1 LLAAGELGQ
10 LLFDMCDLAK
20 AAPLLTQA
28 VEGLAALKLRASG
41 MRQRLTELQGLVEDN
56 ARCVTNPSAAA
67 QHQVQRQCKLRRQRL
82 ALEARLPSVAAT
94 VVGVQSHAELNG
106 TEVKIL
112 RYLREKGR
120 YVVQLPPNVFLPSDA
135 EVSIRREEHGVSRY
149 PMQLPLDSDGKTEAV
164 VMGLER
170 EKPEISGAAVTIRR
184 FQNTNG
190 RYTAADAGS
199 QERIHLQPTN
209 LQLAEG
215 AAVVVTGLA
224 GTPQLNG
231 HKGKVECWIDDEKG
245 RFKVYHCSQEGRY
258 AVRLE
263 GKARQTVN
271 LKPENCRADVLTL

>member
-1 LLAAGELGQ
+1 
-10 LLFDMCDLAK
+10 M
-20 AAPLLTQA
+20 
-28 VEGLAALKLRASG
+28 
-41 MRQRLTELQGLVEDN
+41 
-56 ARCVTNPSAAA
+56 
-67 QHQVQRQCKLRRQRL
+67 
-82 ALEARLPSVAAT
+82 
-94 VVGVQSHAELNG
+94 
-106 TEVKIL
+106 
-112 RYLREKGR
+112 
-120 YVVQLPPNVFLPSDA
+120 
-135 EVSIRREEHGVSRY
+135 SIRREEHGVSRY
-149 PMQLPLDSDGKTEAV
+149 PMQLPPDSDGKTEAV

-190 RYTAADAGS
+190 RYTEADAGR

-215 AAVVVTGLA
+215 APVVATELA
-224 GTPQLNG
+224 GAPQLNG
-231 HKGKVECWIDDEKG
+231 HKGRVECWIDDEKG